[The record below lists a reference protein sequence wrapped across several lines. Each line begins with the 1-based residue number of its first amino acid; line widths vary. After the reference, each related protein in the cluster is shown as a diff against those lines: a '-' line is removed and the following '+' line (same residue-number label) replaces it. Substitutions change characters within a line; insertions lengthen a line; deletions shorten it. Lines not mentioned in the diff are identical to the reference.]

1 MTERSRKHASMVMR
15 EALPGKQTRT
25 GGRSNK
31 MGVFGEGSRGVT
43 FLQKGPP
50 LEF

>member
-1 MTERSRKHASMVMR
+1 MPQVMR
-15 EALPGKQTRT
+15 GALYGKQTSK

-31 MGVFGEGSRGVT
+31 TGVFGEGSRGVT